1 MRAHPPKPLRGYA
14 LRRGETCQAAL
25 LLSQLL
31 AGPFPSTP
39 FRIIQIR
46 NIKSRDKPYNLRD
59 FEGLLVLF
67 KIIGSKFRRFK
78 CRPDGNEGLLVIGGY
93 PAVSLAQACKTHDL
107 AKALMADGIDP
118 NEAKTRPSCTTNT
131 VKNRNVSREC
141 SAGSKID

>member
-1 MRAHPPKPLRGYA
+1 MICPAVLQSLAPYPPQIRGIFGGKMKTWKRA
-14 LRRGETCQAAL
+14 
-25 LLSQLL
+25 
-31 AGPFPSTP
+31 FPSTP

-131 VKNRNVSREC
+131 VKNRTVSREC
-141 SAGSKID
+141 SAGSKIN